1 MGRLGSVYEETLIS
15 QTSSLM
21 WKHIVVLLV
30 MLSLVACNQ
39 KQFTINNEY
48 DVIVIGGGPAGIGAA
63 LAAAETGAR
72 TVLIERDS
80 IIGGT
85 TVQAEVCDIGLFY
98 AWKRQ
103 IIAGPA
109 WDLVVKAVEEA
120 HGNLPD
126 FSKQEPDKWMESC
139 VHVDPEVYSRVAKE
153 TLREA
158 GVELIMNSE
167 VTAIERTADGWKIDS
182 ITGRQVVDATGNAT
196 IAALAGAERI
206 KSPDSI
212 RQPGSFFFW
221 ISSKGLDFDWEAVN
235 RAQKMAIEDGELL
248 PTDMPVGMSFFISKS
263 GGSGCYIP
271 LADNSTPEA
280 RAETN
285 RRGIEAR
292 DRILAFIRQQKGL
305 ENVELVS
312 SANEVGVRETYR
324 VVGEKT
330 ITEEDYL
337 QGIVPDDALAWSYW
351 MVDEH
356 NSGTGSARL
365 VFLEKDKVATI
376 PLGAMLPKGV
386 NNMLVAG
393 RAISSDQGANSA
405 LRVQASCM
413 AMGQAAGVV
422 AALAASHHCDP
433 RDVPLDLIRKHLSDI
448 GHIVPITSASTAPHS
463 RQCGAIR

>member
-1 MGRLGSVYEETLIS
+1 MG
-15 QTSSLM
+15 
-21 WKHIVVLLV
+21 KHLVVLLV

-39 KQFTINNEY
+39 KQVATNCDY
-48 DVIVIGGGPAGIGAA
+48 DVIVVGSGPAGIGAA
-63 LAAAETGAR
+63 LAAAKTGAR

-80 IIGGT
+80 VIGGT

-109 WDLVVKAVEEA
+109 WDLVVTAVEA
-120 HGNLPD
+120 AQGSLPD
-126 FSKQEPDKWMESC
+126 FSLQEPDKWMESC
-139 VHVDPEVYSRVAKE
+139 VHVNPRVYSHVAEE

-158 GVELIMNSE
+158 GVVLLMNNE
-167 VTAIERTADGWKIDS
+167 VTSIECTTDGWKVDS
-182 ITGRQVVDATGNAT
+182 ITGKQVIDATGNAT
-196 IAALAGAERI
+196 VAALAGAERV

-235 RAQKMAIEDGELL
+235 RAQKKAIESGELL
-248 PTDMPVGMSFFISKS
+248 PTDIPVGMSFFISKG

-280 RAETN
+280 RDETN

-292 DRILAFIRQQKGL
+292 DRVLAFIRRQKGL

-330 ITEEDYL
+330 ITEQDYL

-356 NSGTGSARL
+356 NAGKSARL
-365 VFLEKDKVATI
+365 VFLEKDKVGAI

-422 AALAASHHCDP
+422 AALAASQHCDP
-433 RDVPLDLIRKHLSDI
+433 HDVSLYLVRKLLSDI
-448 GHIVPITSASTAPHS
+448 GHIVPTTSSSTAPHS
-463 RQCGAIR
+463 RQCDAIR

>member
-1 MGRLGSVYEETLIS
+1 M
-15 QTSSLM
+15 
-21 WKHIVVLLV
+21 LLV
-30 MLSLVACNQ
+30 LLSLVACNQ
-39 KQFTINNEY
+39 KHVVKDNDY
-48 DVIVIGGGPAGIGAA
+48 DVIVVGGGPAGIGAA
-63 LAAAETGAR
+63 LASAKTGAR

-80 IIGGT
+80 LIGGT

-103 IIAGPA
+103 IIAGPT
-109 WDLVVKAVEEA
+109 WDLVAKAVEAA
-120 HGNLPD
+120 HGELPD

-139 VHVDPEVYSRVAKE
+139 VHVDPKIYSRIAEK

-158 GVELIMNSE
+158 GVELMLNNE
-167 VTAIERTADGWKIDS
+167 VTSIERLDYGWKIDT
-182 ITGRQVVDATGNAT
+182 IIGRQIVDATGNAA
-196 IAALAGAERI
+196 IAALAGAERV

-221 ISSKGLDFDWEAVN
+221 ISSKGWDFDWEAVN
-235 RAQKMAIEDGELL
+235 RAQKKAIEDGELL
-248 PTDMPVGMSFFISKS
+248 PTDMPVGMSFFISKG
-263 GGSGCYIP
+263 GGSGCYVP

-292 DRILAFIRQQKGL
+292 DRVLAFIRRQKKL

-312 SANEVGVRETYR
+312 SAREVGVRETYR

-356 NSGTGSARL
+356 NAGKSARL
-365 VFLEKDKVATI
+365 VFLEEDKVGAI

-386 NNMLVAG
+386 DNMLVAG
-393 RAISSDQGANSA
+393 RAVSSDQGANSA

-422 AALAASHHCDP
+422 AALAASQHCDP
-433 RDVPLDLIRKHLSDI
+433 RDVPLDLARKCLTDI
-448 GHIVPITSASTAPHS
+448 GHIVPKTDENAHLPL
-463 RQCGAIR
+463 Q

>member
-1 MGRLGSVYEETLIS
+1 MKRHFVIL
-15 QTSSLM
+15 
-21 WKHIVVLLV
+21 LLV
-30 MLSLVACNQ
+30 LMSLVACHQ
-39 KQFTINNEY
+39 KPVAINNDY
-48 DVIVIGGGPAGIGAA
+48 DVIVVGGGPAGIGAA

-109 WDLVVKAVEEA
+109 WDLVVKAVEGA
-120 HGNLPD
+120 HGELPD
-126 FSKQEPDKWMESC
+126 FSLQEPDKWMESC
-139 VHVDPEVYSRVAKE
+139 VHVDPEVYSRVAEE

-158 GVELIMNSE
+158 GVDLILNNE
-167 VTAIERTADGWKIDS
+167 VTSIERTADGWKIES
-182 ITGRQVVDATGNAT
+182 ITGRQIIDATGNAT
-196 IAALAGAERI
+196 VAALAGAERV

-235 RAQKMAIEDGELL
+235 RAQKEAIEDGELL
-248 PTDMPVGMSFFISKS
+248 PTDMPVGMSFFISKG

-280 RAETN
+280 RDETN

-292 DRILAFIRQQKGL
+292 DRVLAFIRNQKGL
-305 ENVELVS
+305 ENVELES

-324 VVGEKT
+324 VMGEKT
-330 ITEEDYL
+330 ITEQDYL

-351 MVDEH
+351 MVDQH
-356 NSGTGSARL
+356 NAGKSARL
-365 VFLEKDKVATI
+365 VFLEENKVGTI

-386 NNMLVAG
+386 GNMLVAG

-422 AALAASHHCDP
+422 AALAASQHCDP
-433 RDVPLDLIRKHLSDI
+433 RDVPLDLIRKCLTDI
-448 GHIVPITSASTAPHS
+448 GHIVPKNDENTQLPS
-463 RQCGAIR
+463 QQ